1 MISRIEGVLY
11 KKAPTRVVVD
21 VGGVG
26 YEAHIPLSTYDK
38 LPDEG
43 ERVALHV
50 HTHVREE
57 AFLLYGFADEFERT
71 CFEMLLHVSRLG
83 PKLAQ
88 TILSG
93 IDCIALLNA
102 ICNKEVDVLSG
113 VHGVGARTAERM
125 VVELQDRAA
134 ALTPPPAA
142 AEGTQ
147 PAPPAQPM
155 EPREQLI
162 SALLNLQTQRAR
174 AERVADAALEELG
187 KEAPIEALVRVAL
200 RMLSK

>member
-11 KKAPTRVVVD
+11 RKAPTRVVVD

-43 ERVALHV
+43 ERVALHI

-93 IDCIALLNA
+93 IDCVALLSA
-102 ICNKEVDVLSG
+102 ICNKEVGVLSG

-134 ALTPPPAA
+134 ALVPPSA
-142 AEGTQ
+142 AEGE
-147 PAPPAQPM
+147 PPVPKAPDM
-155 EPREQLI
+155 ELRDQLI
-162 SALLNLQTQRAR
+162 SALLNLQVQRAR

-187 KEAPIEALVRVAL
+187 KQAPIEALVRVAL
-200 RMLSK
+200 GMLSK